1 MMKTIAVAFAVVLVH
16 VRAADDEWQLIRDGM
31 QAWHDLSFGESFGLA
46 VGDTTGPMFTH
57 NVGRHDMFTT
67 PIAGESLSKFY
78 TTMMVANMVNHG
90 ILSFDDKVAK
100 YLDWWQ
106 KDPEKPLGGAT
117 LRHLLSFTTG
127 FRRDVCYGENSGES
141 SCFCLKGY
149 VDCAEQMYINE
160 TKLSLDHHP
169 NMTWSYL
176 SIHLQMAGAMAL
188 KAAEAHEPDAR
199 HTMQTLLRKYLY
211 TPFGLEHTTYQ
222 PFYFPAMAVGAQ
234 TPGNDIHTVL
244 QKVLNYEV
252 IPKSIQDQVDF
263 DYSYLV
269 SGSPKGSTDGWWGH
283 YAMGNWVEC
292 LGFGIAPK
300 VNPNAAIQPR
310 CKALNIHSFPGGS
323 GVYPLLDRSE
333 GGDLAGPPRNQSY
346 FGLMVQEPEALT
358 GLPEYF
364 RIIAKPVTDV
374 LVGGHELSKV
384 TDDELL
390 HNLGGLI
397 ARDIAYIKT
406 NLKTCT
412 CANEARKGE
421 PYISLLEGLPA
432 DNSALNRNHIL
443 QGNSSGVT
451 LRRLINVSKTLG
463 VCTCEG
469 RHNAAPIKRK
479 W

>member
-1 MMKTIAVAFAVVLVH
+1 MSNYFAIVVLAAVLAH
-16 VRAADDEWQLIRDGM
+16 IRAADDEWKVIRDGM

-46 VGDTTGPMFTH
+46 VGDTTGSKFTH

-67 PIAGESLSKFY
+67 AIAGESMSKFT
-78 TTMMVANMVNHG
+78 TTMMISNMVHQG
-90 ILSFDDKVAK
+90 ILSFDDEVSK
-100 YLDWWQ
+100 YLDFWE
-106 KDPEKPLGGAT
+106 KDPTKPLGGAT

-127 FRRDVCYGENSGES
+127 FRKDVCYGENAGES
-141 SCFCLKGY
+141 ACICFKGY
-149 VDCAEQMYINE
+149 VECAEQMYKNE
-160 TKLSLDHHP
+160 TKDGLVHHP

-176 SIHLQMAGAMAL
+176 SVHLQMAGAMAIE
-188 KAAEAHEPDAR
+188 AAEKHEPGAG
-199 HTMQTLLRKYLY
+199 HTIQSLLEKYLY
-211 TPFGLEHTTYQ
+211 KPFGMEHTKYE
-222 PFYFPAMAVGAQ
+222 PYYFPAMAVGCHA
-234 TPGNDIHTVL
+234 PGNDIHTLL

-263 DYSYLV
+263 DYSYRV

-283 YAMGNWVEC
+283 YGMGSWVEC

-300 VNPNAAIQPR
+300 ANPNAPLQPR
-310 CKALNIHSFPGGS
+310 CKAINIHSFPGGS
-323 GVYPLLDRSE
+323 GVYPLIDRSE
-333 GGDLAGPPRNQSY
+333 GGGLAGPERNQSY
-346 FGLMVQEPEALT
+346 FGVMVDEVEALT

-374 LVGGHELSKV
+374 LVGGHKLSEV

-397 ARDIAYIKT
+397 VRDIDYIRT

-412 CANEARKGE
+412 CEHETRKGE
-421 PYISLLEGLPA
+421 PYVSLLEGLPA
-432 DNSALNRNHIL
+432 DNKALNRNHIL

-463 VCTCEG
+463 TCTCEG
-469 RHNAAPIKRK
+469 RR
-479 W
+479 